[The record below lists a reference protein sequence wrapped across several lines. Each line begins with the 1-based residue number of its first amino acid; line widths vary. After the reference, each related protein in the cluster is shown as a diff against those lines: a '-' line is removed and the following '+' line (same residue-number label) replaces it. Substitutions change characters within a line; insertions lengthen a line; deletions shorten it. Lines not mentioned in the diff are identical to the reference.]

1 MPQHESRA
9 RRSAE
14 APKRRAASHEP
25 PADRTAEED
34 QPTVR
39 RRKTPEHDR
48 SHKTAQPAR
57 PRSRETSG
65 SKTRESGAQDD
76 DRGGKEPSGP
86 AGRSQ
91 SAPDEDEAASRTP
104 RDAAPEVIDARHAVV
119 VAGEHVRELTG
130 RMPESVTSLEQTAE
144 GWRIGVEVT
153 ESRRVPDTTDVLA
166 LYQVVLDQNGGL
178 VSYRR
183 ERRYRRGQMEEEQP

>member
-1 MPQHESRA
+1 
-9 RRSAE
+9 
-14 APKRRAASHEP
+14 
-25 PADRTAEED
+25 
-34 QPTVR
+34 
-39 RRKTPEHDR
+39 
-48 SHKTAQPAR
+48 
-57 PRSRETSG
+57 
-65 SKTRESGAQDD
+65 
-76 DRGGKEPSGP
+76 
-86 AGRSQ
+86 
-91 SAPDEDEAASRTP
+91 
-104 RDAAPEVIDARHAVV
+104 VIDARHAVV